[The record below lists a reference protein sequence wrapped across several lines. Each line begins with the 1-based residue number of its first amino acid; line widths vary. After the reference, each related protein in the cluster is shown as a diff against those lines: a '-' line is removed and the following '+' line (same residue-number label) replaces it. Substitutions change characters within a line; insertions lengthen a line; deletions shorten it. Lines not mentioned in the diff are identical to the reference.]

1 MELGEE
7 FSSGRGGVGKLLLR
21 MIGLHGICESGFTL
35 RACRT
40 CRRGSQTATNPLFF
54 FIHLQEEVAYFLFLG
69 EFPLNRLAWL
79 ASNLLNYQE
88 VSLSKSCTA
97 LPFCPA
103 HTGRAR

>member
-69 EFPLNRLAWL
+69 IGCGRRPSFALG
-79 ASNLLNYQE
+79 
-88 VSLSKSCTA
+88 VSGLVLHDFHENS
-97 LPFCPA
+97 L
-103 HTGRAR
+103 